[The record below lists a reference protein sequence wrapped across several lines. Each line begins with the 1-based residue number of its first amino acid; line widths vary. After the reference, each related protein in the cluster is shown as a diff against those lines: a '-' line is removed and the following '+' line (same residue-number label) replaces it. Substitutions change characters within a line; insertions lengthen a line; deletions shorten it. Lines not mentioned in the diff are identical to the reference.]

1 MHQPATVEFVL
12 RESDSASSY
21 AVFENLLLTFGH
33 GPPTATNA
41 KLFSSLVTDLAAK
54 YPRGAGVFVFVQCDS
69 SPTPDGRDAL
79 LAAFRALHGVVS
91 FAFVVESQSLAA
103 TAQRAIIRTLLFASR
118 FRDSIRMETST
129 ESAIRWLCARVKPG
143 NGKTWDVPAIQRAAM
158 EFCSQQSAYY
168 AALAQQ
174 TPAGNA

>member
-12 RESDSASSY
+12 TESDSASCY
-21 AVFENLLLTFGH
+21 GVFENLLLTFGH
-33 GPPTATNA
+33 GPPNAMNA
-41 KLFSSLVTDLAAK
+41 KRFSSLVTDLAAK

-91 FAFVVESQSLAA
+91 FAFVVESQSFAA

-118 FRDSIRMETST
+118 FRDSIRMEPST
-129 ESAIRWLCARVKPG
+129 ESAIRWLCARVKPSE
-143 NGKTWDVPAIQRAAM
+143 GKTWDVPAIQRAAL
-158 EFCSQQSAYY
+158 EFCSRQSAHY

-174 TPAGNA
+174 TPDGTR